1 MTTITDSQLR
11 RTRRLRANSL
21 PTIHISPQMLQHTR
35 LPFIAWHLPIQH
47 PPADTRALSWCRIH
61 IWARSCTAPA
71 IRRICIMRHCA
82 HEYPHRPRLS
92 HVHATVRSTNVHC
105 CAEREAHLA
114 HASAHQPHAAPP
126 SSSSIPVG
134 IVCLAC
140 AHVRT
145 EYALAWH
152 CGAPSTA
159 LRQPPPLA
167 APPPMDEDERI
178 GAPHAPRPWGM
189 AVLNTS
195 ARVSRDVVA
204 PHTVRRGCDCTPAA
218 APHSPT
224 LSARCVSGS
233 ASPPQSKSG

>member
-92 HVHATVRSTNVHC
+92 HVHATVRSTNVHY

-159 LRQPPPLA
+159 LRQPLLPLR
-167 APPPMDEDERI
+167 PRQWMTTNESERRTRPGH
-178 GAPHAPRPWGM
+178 GAWPCSIP
-189 AVLNTS
+189 V
-195 ARVSRDVVA
+195 
-204 PHTVRRGCDCTPAA
+204 RGCHAT
-218 APHSPT
+218 S
-224 LSARCVSGS
+224 LRRIL
-233 ASPPQSKSG
+233 